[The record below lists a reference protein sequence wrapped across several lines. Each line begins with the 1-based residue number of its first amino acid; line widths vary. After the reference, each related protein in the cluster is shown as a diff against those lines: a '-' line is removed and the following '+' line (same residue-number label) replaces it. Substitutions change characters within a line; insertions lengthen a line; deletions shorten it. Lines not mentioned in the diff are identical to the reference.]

1 MKLKMLF
8 LLLCW
13 STTLAAQTPPVSQ
26 PTQIGN
32 YVIVHVLRKLSPDE
46 ARCVRSTT
54 SHAVDRD
61 SRATKGTQG
70 THGRCA
76 GHSFRGAGGADIA
89 SGVEGPAVR

>member
-1 MKLKMLF
+1 MKLRMLF

-13 STTLAAQTPPVSQ
+13 SSALAAQTAPVSQ
-26 PTQIGN
+26 PTQIGG
-32 YVIVHVLRKLSPDE
+32 YVIVHVLPKLSPDE

-54 SHAVDRD
+54 SHAADRN
-61 SRATKGTQG
+61 SRPTKGTQG

-76 GHSFRGAGGADIA
+76 GQSFRGAGGADTA